1 MNGFGAPR
9 SPCCFERFADVGAGR
24 ARPSC
29 EDDVPIE
36 DAREWG
42 LGGGAAH
49 SSSDKGRLR
58 FCCFCALAELPSV
71 AVDADENEPVR
82 LIGNSSGCC
91 FCFCCGSG
99 MHTSSSSSSSSW
111 FASAHIAKL
120 ADAWLLASVVVGV
133 RFFRI
138 ITEFI
143 L

>member
-1 MNGFGAPR
+1 
-9 SPCCFERFADVGAGR
+9 
-24 ARPSC
+24 
-29 EDDVPIE
+29 
-36 DAREWG
+36 
-42 LGGGAAH
+42 
-49 SSSDKGRLR
+49 
-58 FCCFCALAELPSV
+58 
-71 AVDADENEPVR
+71 
-82 LIGNSSGCC
+82 
-91 FCFCCGSG
+91 